1 VILNLRVDHK
11 MADIQSMENIS
22 KDMDELFWKLQ
33 EKYSIGEYIE
43 ISTCNRKEYYIKN
56 DYIPEDEE
64 LLSHENQ
71 SIIIEYGEAAVMHL
85 LRMTSGLESMIVG
98 EDQILGQVKDAKHKA
113 MKNHHCG
120 RGLDTIFTKAIHVG
134 QVVRNK
140 TNINK
145 GSVSIGS
152 AAIDLAE
159 KHIGSLDDKSVLVI
173 GAGKMGKLV
182 AKALA
187 EKDLNA
193 IFVAN
198 RTYYVA
204 VELAEDLGGEAIL
217 FNDLEK
223 YLATADLVI
232 SATSAPHAIITKKRL
247 KGIEMDYENIMMVDI
262 ANPRDISEDVSE
274 LGVKLFN
281 IDDLREIADINTQ
294 LRIKEFG
301 EAENIIADEF
311 ILLKES
317 FKIMEVDEML
327 GNLRASMEEIRQ
339 RETKKAL
346 VKLADVDGS
355 AKILNNLTNS
365 IVNKI
370 FFDISKML
378 RMLQRMKIR
387 KSLQL
392 RNICLI
398 QNNYS
403 NIPLTSIFFTLLAF
417 MA

>member
-1 VILNLRVDHK
+1 MILNLRVDHK
-11 MADIQSMENIS
+11 IADIQSMENIAG
-22 KDMDELFWKLQ
+22 DIDDLFQELQ

-43 ISTCNRKEYYIKN
+43 ISTCNRKEYYINN
-56 DYIPEDEE
+56 DYISEDDE

-71 SIIIEYGEAAVMHL
+71 SIIIDYGQSAVMHL
-85 LRMTSGLESMIVG
+85 IRMTSGLESMIVG

-113 MKNHHCG
+113 SKNHHCG
-120 RGLDTIFTKAIHVG
+120 RSLDAIFTKAIHVG

-159 KHIGSLDDKSVLVI
+159 KHMGSLDDKSVLVI

-204 VELAEDLGGEAIL
+204 VQLAEDLGGEAIL
-217 FNDLEK
+217 FNELER

-232 SATSAPHAIITKKRL
+232 SATSAPHPIINKERL
-247 KGIEMDYENIMMVDI
+247 LGIDMDYENVMMVDI
-262 ANPRDISEDVSE
+262 ANPRDISDDVDD

-281 IDDLREIADINTQ
+281 IDDLREIADENTK

-301 EAENIIADEF
+301 EAENIINDEF

-317 FKIMEVDEML
+317 FKIMEVDDIL
-327 GNLRASMEEIRQ
+327 GNLRASMEEIRE
-339 RETKKAL
+339 RETQKAT
-346 VKLADVDGS
+346 VKLSDADGS
-355 AKILNNLTNS
+355 AKVLDNLTNS

-370 FFDISKML
+370 FYDISKNL
-378 RMLQRMKIR
+378 K
-387 KSLQL
+387 KAAKEENK
-392 RNICLI
+392 NII
-398 QNNYS
+398 DAAEY
-403 NIPLTSIFFTLLAF
+403 IFDLK
-417 MA
+417 

>member
-1 VILNLRVDHK
+1 
-11 MADIQSMENIS
+11 MEIIS
-22 KDMDELFWKLQ
+22 KDIDELFAKLQ
-33 EKYSIGEYIE
+33 EKYSIVEYIE
-43 ISTCNRKEYYIKN
+43 ISTCNRKEYFIHNKH
-56 DYIPEDEE
+56 IPEDEE
-64 LLSHENQ
+64 LLSHENKSIVIDYGQ
-71 SIIIEYGEAAVMHL
+71 SAVMHL

-113 MKNHHCG
+113 VKDRHCG
-120 RGLDTIFTKAIHVG
+120 KILDAIFTKAIHVG

-159 KHIGSLDDKSVLVI
+159 KYIGDLENKSVLVI

-204 VELAEDLGGEAIL
+204 VDLAKDLGGEAIL

-232 SATSAPHAIITKKRL
+232 SATSAPHPIITKERL
-247 KGIEMDYENIMMVDI
+247 LKIPRDYESLMLIDI
-262 ANPRDISEDVSE
+262 ANPRDISEDVLE
-274 LGVKLFN
+274 LGVKSFN
-281 IDDLREIADINTQ
+281 IDNLREIAEINTN
-294 LRIKEFG
+294 LRKKEFA
-301 EAENIIADEF
+301 EAENIINDEF

-317 FKIMEVDEML
+317 FKIMKVDELL
-327 GNLRASMEEIRQ
+327 GNLRASMEYIRE
-339 RETKKAL
+339 RETQKAIG
-346 VKLADVDGS
+346 KLSDVDGS
-355 AKILNNLTNS
+355 DKILDNLTNS

-370 FFDISKML
+370 FYDVSKKVKKAAKDENEDIL
-378 RMLQRMKIR
+378 AA
-387 KSLQL
+387 
-392 RNICLI
+392 CE
-398 QNNYS
+398 Y
-403 NIPLTSIFFTLLAF
+403 IFN
-417 MA
+417 

>member
-1 VILNLRVDHK
+1 MILNLRVDHK
-11 MADIQSMENIS
+11 VADIQTMENVS
-22 KDMDELFWKLQ
+22 KQMDELFWNLQ

-43 ISTCNRKEYYIKN
+43 ISTCNRHEYYIHN
-56 DYIPEDEE
+56 DYISDDDE

-71 SIIIEYGEAAVMHL
+71 SIIIEHGETAVMHL

-98 EDQILGQVKDAKHKA
+98 EDQILGQVKDSKNNAV
-113 MKNHHCG
+113 KNHHCG
-120 RGLDTIFTKAIHVG
+120 RILDAVFTKAIHVG

-152 AAIDLAE
+152 AAIDLSE
-159 KHIGSLDDKSVLVI
+159 KHLGSLDDKSVLVI
-173 GAGKMGKLV
+173 GAGKMGRLV

-204 VELAEDLGGEAIL
+204 VELAQDLGGQAIL
-217 FNDLEK
+217 FSDLED
-223 YLATADLVI
+223 YLANADLVI
-232 SATSAPHAIITKKRL
+232 SATSAPHSIIDKKRL
-247 KGIEMDYENIMMVDI
+247 QGIDMDCEGLVMVDI
-262 ANPRDISEDVSE
+262 ANPRDIDGDVSE

-281 IDDLREIADINTQ
+281 IDDLREIADANTQ

-301 EAENIIADEF
+301 EAENIIDEEF

-317 FKIMEVDEML
+317 FKIMEVEEIL
-327 GNLRASMEEIRQ
+327 ANLRTSMEDIRQ
-339 RETKKAL
+339 RETQKAS

-355 AKILNNLTNS
+355 VKILDKLTNS

-370 FFDISKML
+370 FFDISKNV
-378 RMLQRMKIR
+378 KEAAKNGDADI
-387 KSLQL
+387 
-392 RNICLI
+392 IDAAEYI
-398 QNNYS
+398 FNNK
-403 NIPLTSIFFTLLAF
+403 
-417 MA
+417 

>member
-1 VILNLRVDHK
+1 MILNLRVDHK
-11 MADIQSMENIS
+11 IADIQSMENIS
-22 KDMDELFWKLQ
+22 KDIDDLFWKLQ
-33 EKYSIGEYIE
+33 EKYSVNEYVE

-56 DYIPEDEE
+56 DYISEDDE

-71 SIIIEYGEAAVMHL
+71 SIIIEYGNSAVMHL

-113 MKNHHCG
+113 IKDHHCG
-120 RGLDTIFTKAIHVG
+120 KSLDTIFTKAIHVG

-159 KHIGSLDDKSVLVI
+159 KHMGSLDDKSVLVI
-173 GAGKMGKLV
+173 GAGKMGRLV

-204 VELAEDLGGEAIL
+204 VELAQDLGGEAIL

-232 SATSAPHAIITKKRL
+232 SATSAPHAIITKERL
-247 KGIEMDYENIMMVDI
+247 LGIERDYSSLMMVDI
-262 ANPRDISEDVSE
+262 ANPRDISEDVCE
-274 LGVKLFN
+274 IGVKLFN
-281 IDDLREIADINTQ
+281 IDDLREIADENTN

-301 EAENIIADEF
+301 QAESIIDEEF
-311 ILLKES
+311 ILLKET
-317 FKIMEVDEML
+317 FKIMEVEQIL
-327 GNLRASMEEIRQ
+327 ASLRASMEEIRQ

-370 FFDISKML
+370 FFDISKNVKDAAKDENKEVIAAAEYL
-378 RMLQRMKIR
+378 FNTK
-387 KSLQL
+387 
-392 RNICLI
+392 
-398 QNNYS
+398 
-403 NIPLTSIFFTLLAF
+403 
-417 MA
+417 

>member
-1 VILNLRVDHK
+1 MILNIRVDHK
-11 MADIQSMENIS
+11 IADIQAMENIS
-22 KDMDELFWKLQ
+22 KDIDELFEKLQ
-33 EKYSIGEYIE
+33 EKYSIVEYVE
-43 ISTCNRKEYYIKN
+43 ISTCNRKEYFIKN
-56 DYIPEDEE
+56 DFISQDDE
-64 LLSHENQ
+64 LLSHDNQ
-71 SIIIEYGEAAVMHL
+71 DIIIEYGHSAVMHL

-98 EDQILGQVKDAKHKA
+98 EDQILGQVKDAKNKA
-113 MKNHHCG
+113 IKDKHCG
-120 RGLDTIFTKAIHVG
+120 KYLDTIFTKAIHVG

-159 KHIGSLDDKSVLVI
+159 KHMGSLDDKSVLVI

-204 VELAEDLGGEAIL
+204 VELAKDLGGEAIL

-232 SATSAPHAIITKKRL
+232 SATSAPHAIITKERL
-247 KGIEMDYENIMMVDI
+247 LKIDRNYEDLMLIDI
-262 ANPRDISEDVSE
+262 ANPRDISDDVND

-294 LRIKEFG
+294 LRKNEFA
-301 EAENIIADEF
+301 EAENIIEEEF
-311 ILLKES
+311 HLLNQA
-317 FKIMEVDEML
+317 FKIMEVDDLL
-327 GNLRASMEEIRQ
+327 GNLRASMEEIRKH
-339 RETKKAL
+339 ETQKAA
-346 VKLADVDGS
+346 VKFSDVHGGT
-355 AKILNNLTNS
+355 KILNNLTNS

-370 FFDISKML
+370 FFDISK
-378 RMLQRMKIR
+378 
-387 KSLQL
+387 
-392 RNICLI
+392 NIKQAAKDENKEI
-398 QNNYS
+398 IKAAEY
-403 NIPLTSIFFTLLAF
+403 IFDFEN
-417 MA
+417 

>member
-1 VILNLRVDHK
+1 
-11 MADIQSMENIS
+11 MEIIS
-22 KDMDELFWKLQ
+22 KDIDELFWQLK
-33 EKYSIGEYIE
+33 EKYSIIEYIE
-43 ISTCNRKEYYIKN
+43 ISTCNRKEYYLHSEF
-56 DYIPEDEE
+56 IPEDEE
-64 LLSHENQ
+64 LLSHDNQ
-71 SIIIEYGEAAVMHL
+71 SIVIDYGQSAVMHL

-113 MKNHHCG
+113 EKEHHCG
-120 RGLDTIFTKAIHVG
+120 KVLNTIFTKAIHVG

-173 GAGKMGKLV
+173 GAGKMGRLV

-204 VELAEDLGGEAIL
+204 VELAKDLGGEAIL
-217 FNDLEK
+217 FHDLEE

-232 SATSAPHAIITKKRL
+232 SATSAPHAIITKERL
-247 KGIEMDYENIMMVDI
+247 LGIEMDYDNIMMVDI
-262 ANPRDISEDVSE
+262 ANPRDISDDVGE
-274 LGVKLFN
+274 LGVKSFN
-281 IDDLREIADINTQ
+281 IDDLREIADENTR
-294 LRIKEFG
+294 LRIKEFS
-301 EAENIIADEF
+301 EAENIINDEF

-317 FKIMEVDEML
+317 FKIMEVDEIL

-339 RETKKAL
+339 RETQKAN
-346 VKLADVDGS
+346 VKLANVDGS
-355 AKILNNLTNS
+355 VKILDNLTNS

-370 FFDISKML
+370 FFDISKNL
-378 RMLQRMKIR
+378 KKAAKDGDKDI
-387 KSLQL
+387 
-392 RNICLI
+392 IEAAEYI
-398 QNNYS
+398 FNYD
-403 NIPLTSIFFTLLAF
+403 
-417 MA
+417 

>member
-1 VILNLRVDHK
+1 

-43 ISTCNRKEYYIKN
+43 ISTCNRHEYYIHSE
-56 DYIPEDEE
+56 YISEDDE

-71 SIIIEYGEAAVMHL
+71 NILIEYGSSAVMHL

-98 EDQILGQVKDAKHKA
+98 EDQILGQVKDAKNKA
-113 MKNHHCG
+113 AKNHHCG
-120 RGLDTIFTKAIHVG
+120 RVLDAVFTKAIHVG

-140 TNINK
+140 TKINK

-159 KHIGSLDDKSVLVI
+159 KHMGSLEDKSVLVI
-173 GAGKMGKLV
+173 GAGKMGRLV

-204 VELAEDLGGEAIL
+204 VELAKDLGGEAIL
-217 FNDLEK
+217 FNDLEE

-232 SATSAPHAIITKKRL
+232 SATSAPHAIITKNRL
-247 KGIEMDYENIMMVDI
+247 LGIDMSYDDVMMVDI
-262 ANPRDISEDVSE
+262 ANPRDISEDV
-274 LGVKLFN
+274 LDIGVKLFN
-281 IDDLREIADINTQ
+281 IDDLREIADENTN

-301 EAENIIADEF
+301 EAENIINEEF

-317 FKIMEVDEML
+317 FKIMEVDEIL

-339 RETKKAL
+339 RETQKAS
-346 VKLADVDGS
+346 VKLSDVDGS
-355 AKILNNLTNS
+355 DKILNNLTNS

-370 FFDISKML
+370 FFDISKNV
-378 RMLQRMKIR
+378 R
-387 KSLQL
+387 KAAKEE
-392 RNICLI
+392 NKDVIDAAE
-398 QNNYS
+398 Y
-403 NIPLTSIFFTLLAF
+403 IFDFN
-417 MA
+417 

>member
-1 VILNLRVDHK
+1 
-11 MADIQSMENIS
+11 MEVIS
-22 KDMDELFWKLQ
+22 KDIDELFWKLQ

-43 ISTCNRKEYYIKN
+43 ISTCNRKEYYINN
-56 DYIPEDEE
+56 DYISEDDE
-64 LLSHENQ
+64 LLSHDNQ
-71 SIIIEYGEAAVMHL
+71 SIIIEYGQSAVMHL

-98 EDQILGQVKDAKHKA
+98 EDQILGQVKDAKNKA
-113 MKNHHCG
+113 IKNHHCG
-120 RGLDTIFTKAIHVG
+120 KVLDTVFTKAIHVG

-140 TNINK
+140 TKINK

-159 KHIGSLDDKSVLVI
+159 KHMGSLDDKSVLVI
-173 GAGKMGKLV
+173 GAGKMGRLV

-204 VELAEDLGGEAIL
+204 VELAQDLGGEAIL

-232 SATSAPHAIITKKRL
+232 SATSAPHAIITKERL
-247 KGIEMDYENIMMVDI
+247 LGIDRTYDDLMIVDI
-262 ANPRDISEDVSE
+262 ANPRDISDDVVE
-274 LGVKLFN
+274 LGVKSFN
-281 IDDLREIADINTQ
+281 IDDLREIAEINTN

-301 EAENIIADEF
+301 EAENIINEEF

-339 RETKKAL
+339 RETQKAT

-355 AKILNNLTNS
+355 VKILDNLTNS

-370 FFDISKML
+370 FYDISKNV
-378 RMLQRMKIR
+378 KKAAKEENEEVIAA
-387 KSLQL
+387 
-392 RNICLI
+392 CE
-398 QNNYS
+398 Y
-403 NIPLTSIFFTLLAF
+403 IFNSD
-417 MA
+417 

>member
-1 VILNLRVDHK
+1 MILNLRVDHK
-11 MADIQSMENIS
+11 IADIQSMENIS
-22 KDMDELFWKLQ
+22 RDIDDLFWKLQ
-33 EKYSIGEYIE
+33 EKYSVNEYVE
-43 ISTCNRKEYYIKN
+43 ISTCNRKEYYLKN
-56 DYIPEDEE
+56 DYISEDDE

-71 SIIIEYGEAAVMHL
+71 SIIIEYGNSAVMHL

-113 MKNHHCG
+113 VKDHHCG
-120 RGLDTIFTKAIHVG
+120 KSLDTIFTKAIHVG

-159 KHIGSLDDKSVLVI
+159 KHMGSLDDKSVLVI
-173 GAGKMGKLV
+173 GAGKMGRLV

-204 VELAEDLGGEAIL
+204 VELAQDLGGEAIL

-232 SATSAPHAIITKKRL
+232 SATSAPHAIITKERL
-247 KGIEMDYENIMMVDI
+247 LGIERDYNSLMMVDI
-262 ANPRDISEDVSE
+262 ANPRDISEDVCE
-274 LGVKLFN
+274 IGVKLFN
-281 IDDLREIADINTQ
+281 IDDLREIADENTN
-294 LRIKEFG
+294 LRIKEFAQ
-301 EAENIIADEF
+301 AESIIDEEF
-311 ILLKES
+311 ILLKET
-317 FKIMEVDEML
+317 FKIMEVEQIL
-327 GNLRASMEEIRQ
+327 ASLRASMEEIRQ

-346 VKLADVDGS
+346 VKLADVDDS

-370 FFDISKML
+370 FFDISKNVKDAAKDENKEVIAAAEYL
-378 RMLQRMKIR
+378 FNTK
-387 KSLQL
+387 
-392 RNICLI
+392 
-398 QNNYS
+398 
-403 NIPLTSIFFTLLAF
+403 
-417 MA
+417 

>member
-1 VILNLRVDHK
+1 MILNLRVDHK
-11 MADIQSMENIS
+11 IADIHSMEKIS
-22 KDMDELFWKLQ
+22 KDIDDLFWKLQ
-33 EKYSIGEYIE
+33 EKYSIGEYVE
-43 ISTCNRKEYYIKN
+43 ISTCNRKEYYIHS
-56 DYIPEDEE
+56 DYISEDEE

-71 SIIIEYGEAAVMHL
+71 SIVIEYGQSAVMHL

-113 MKNHHCG
+113 LKNHHCG
-120 RGLDTIFTKAIHVG
+120 RVLDAVFTKAIHVG

-159 KHIGSLDDKSVLVI
+159 KHMGSLDEKTVLVI
-173 GAGKMGKLV
+173 GAGKMGRLV

-204 VELAEDLGGEAIL
+204 VELAKDLNGEAIL
-217 FNDLEK
+217 FNDLER
-223 YLATADLVI
+223 YLAEADLVI
-232 SATSAPHAIITKKRL
+232 SATSAPHSIIDKERL
-247 KGIEMDYENIMMVDI
+247 LGIDMAYDDLMMVDI
-262 ANPRDISEDVSE
+262 ANPRDISEDVAD

-281 IDDLREIADINTQ
+281 IDDLREIAEINTQ

-301 EAENIIADEF
+301 EAENIIDEEF

-317 FKIMEVDEML
+317 FKIMELDDVL
-327 GNLRASMEEIRQ
+327 GSLRASMEEIRQ
-339 RETKKAL
+339 RETQKAV

-355 AKILNNLTNS
+355 VKILDNLTNS

-370 FFDISKML
+370 FFDISKKVKKAAKEENTDVL
-378 RMLQRMKIR
+378 EAAEYIFK
-387 KSLQL
+387 
-392 RNICLI
+392 
-398 QNNYS
+398 QN
-403 NIPLTSIFFTLLAF
+403 
-417 MA
+417 

>member
-1 VILNLRVDHK
+1 MILNLRVDHK
-11 MADIQSMENIS
+11 IADIQSMENIS

-43 ISTCNRKEYYIKN
+43 ISTCNRHEYYIHN
-56 DYIPEDEE
+56 DYISEDDD
-64 LLSHENQ
+64 LMSHENQ
-71 SIIIEYGEAAVMHL
+71 SIIIEYGESAVMHL

-98 EDQILGQVKDAKHKA
+98 EDQILGQVKDSKNKA
-113 MKNHHCG
+113 SKNHHCG
-120 RGLDTIFTKAIHVG
+120 RVLDAVFTKAIHVG

-159 KHIGSLDDKSVLVI
+159 KHLGSLNDKSVLVI

-187 EKDLNA
+187 EKNLNA

-204 VELAEDLGGEAIL
+204 VELAQDLGGEAIL
-217 FNDLEK
+217 FSDLET
-223 YLATADLVI
+223 YLAGADLVI
-232 SATSAPHAIITKKRL
+232 SATSAPHSLIDKKRL
-247 KGIEMDYENIMMVDI
+247 QSIDMDCEGLMMVDI
-262 ANPRDISEDVSE
+262 ANPRDIDEDVSE

-301 EAENIIADEF
+301 EAEYIIDEEF

-317 FKIMEVDEML
+317 FKIMEVEDIL
-327 GNLRASMEEIRQ
+327 ANLRTSMEDIRQ
-339 RETKKAL
+339 RETQKAT

-355 AKILNNLTNS
+355 VKILNNLTNS

-370 FFDISKML
+370 FFDISK
-378 RMLQRMKIR
+378 KVKKAAKEENKEII
-387 KSLQL
+387 SAAE
-392 RNICLI
+392 
-398 QNNYS
+398 Y
-403 NIPLTSIFFTLLAF
+403 IFK
-417 MA
+417 

>member
-1 VILNLRVDHK
+1 
-11 MADIQSMENIS
+11 MEIIS
-22 KDMDELFWKLQ
+22 KDIDELFAKLQ
-33 EKYSIGEYIE
+33 EKYSIVEYIE
-43 ISTCNRKEYYIKN
+43 ISTCNRKEYFIHNKH
-56 DYIPEDEE
+56 IPEDEE
-64 LLSHENQ
+64 LLSHENKSIVIDYGQ
-71 SIIIEYGEAAVMHL
+71 SAVMHL

-113 MKNHHCG
+113 VKDRHCG
-120 RGLDTIFTKAIHVG
+120 KILDAIFTKAIHVG

-159 KHIGSLDDKSVLVI
+159 KYIGDLENKSVLVI

-204 VELAEDLGGEAIL
+204 VDLAKDLGGEAIL

-232 SATSAPHAIITKKRL
+232 SATSAPHPIITKERL
-247 KGIEMDYENIMMVDI
+247 LKSPRDYESLMLIDI
-262 ANPRDISEDVSE
+262 ANPRDISEDVLE
-274 LGVKLFN
+274 LGVKSFN
-281 IDDLREIADINTQ
+281 IDNLREIAEINTN
-294 LRIKEFG
+294 LRKKEFA
-301 EAENIIADEF
+301 EAENIINDEF

-317 FKIMEVDEML
+317 FKIMKVDELL
-327 GNLRASMEEIRQ
+327 GNLRASMEYIRE
-339 RETKKAL
+339 RETQKAIG
-346 VKLADVDGS
+346 KLSDVDGS
-355 AKILNNLTNS
+355 DKILDNLTNS

-370 FFDISKML
+370 FYDVSKKVKKAAKDENEDIL
-378 RMLQRMKIR
+378 AA
-387 KSLQL
+387 
-392 RNICLI
+392 CE
-398 QNNYS
+398 Y
-403 NIPLTSIFFTLLAF
+403 IFN
-417 MA
+417 

>member
-1 VILNLRVDHK
+1 
-11 MADIQSMENIS
+11 MADIQSMESIS
-22 KDMDELFWKLQ
+22 KDIDELFWELQ
-33 EKYSIGEYIE
+33 EKYQCIV
-43 ISTCNRKEYYIKN
+43 
-56 DYIPEDEE
+56 
-64 LLSHENQ
+64 
-71 SIIIEYGEAAVMHL
+71 IEYGPSAVMHL

-120 RGLDTIFTKAIHVG
+120 KSLDAIFTKAIHVG

-140 TNINK
+140 TKINK

-159 KHIGSLDDKSVLVI
+159 KHLGSLDDKSVLVI

-204 VELAEDLGGEAIL
+204 VELAEDLGGQAIL
-217 FNDLEK
+217 FNELEK

-232 SATSAPHAIITKKRL
+232 SATSAPHAIITKNRL
-247 KGIEMDYENIMMVDI
+247 LGIDRDYESLMMVDI
-262 ANPRDISEDVSE
+262 ANPRDISDDVCE
-274 LGVKLFN
+274 LGVKSFN
-281 IDDLREIADINTQ
+281 IDDLREIADENTN

-301 EAENIIADEF
+301 EAESIIDEEF

-317 FKIMEVDEML
+317 FKIMEVDELL

-339 RETKKAL
+339 RETQKAS

-355 AKILNNLTNS
+355 VKILDNLTNS

-370 FFDISKML
+370 FYDISKKVK
-378 RMLQRMKIR
+378 QAAKEENEEI
-387 KSLQL
+387 
-392 RNICLI
+392 IEAAEYI
-398 QNNYS
+398 FS
-403 NIPLTSIFFTLLAF
+403 ND
-417 MA
+417 

>member
-1 VILNLRVDHK
+1 MILNLRVDHK
-11 MADIQSMENIS
+11 LADIQSMEIIS
-22 KDMDELFWKLQ
+22 KDIDELFEKLQ
-33 EKYSIGEYIE
+33 EKYSIVEYIE
-43 ISTCNRKEYYIKN
+43 ISTCNRKEYFIHNKH
-56 DYIPEDEE
+56 IPEDEE
-64 LLSHENQ
+64 LLSHENKSIVIDYGQ
-71 SIIIEYGEAAVMHL
+71 SAVMHL

-113 MKNHHCG
+113 VKDRHCG
-120 RGLDTIFTKAIHVG
+120 KILDAIFTKAIHVG

-159 KHIGSLDDKSVLVI
+159 KYIGDLENKSVLVI

-204 VELAEDLGGEAIL
+204 VDLAKDLGGEAIL

-232 SATSAPHAIITKKRL
+232 SATSAPHPIITKERL
-247 KGIEMDYENIMMVDI
+247 LKSPRDYESLMLIDI
-262 ANPRDISEDVSE
+262 ANPRDISEDVLE
-274 LGVKLFN
+274 LGVKSFN
-281 IDDLREIADINTQ
+281 IDNLREIAEINTN
-294 LRIKEFG
+294 LRKKEFA
-301 EAENIIADEF
+301 EAENIINDEF

-317 FKIMEVDEML
+317 FKIMKVDELL
-327 GNLRASMEEIRQ
+327 GNLRASMEYIRE
-339 RETKKAL
+339 RETQKAIG
-346 VKLADVDGS
+346 KLSDVDGS
-355 AKILNNLTNS
+355 DKILDNLTNS

-370 FFDISKML
+370 FYDVSKKVKKAAKDENEDIL
-378 RMLQRMKIR
+378 AA
-387 KSLQL
+387 
-392 RNICLI
+392 CE
-398 QNNYS
+398 Y
-403 NIPLTSIFFTLLAF
+403 IFN
-417 MA
+417 

>member
-1 VILNLRVDHK
+1 MILNLRVDHK
-11 MADIQSMENIS
+11 IADIQSMENIS
-22 KDMDELFWKLQ
+22 KDIDDLFWKLQ
-33 EKYSIGEYIE
+33 EKYSVNEYVE

-56 DYIPEDEE
+56 DYISEDDE

-71 SIIIEYGEAAVMHL
+71 SIIIEYGNSAVMHL

-113 MKNHHCG
+113 IKDHHCG
-120 RGLDTIFTKAIHVG
+120 KSLDTIFTKAIHVG

-159 KHIGSLDDKSVLVI
+159 KHMGSLDDKSVLVI
-173 GAGKMGKLV
+173 GAGKMGRLV

-204 VELAEDLGGEAIL
+204 VELAQDLGGEAIL

-232 SATSAPHAIITKKRL
+232 SATSAPHAIITKERL
-247 KGIEMDYENIMMVDI
+247 LGIERDHSSLMMVDI
-262 ANPRDISEDVSE
+262 ANPRDISEDVCE
-274 LGVKLFN
+274 IGVKLFN
-281 IDDLREIADINTQ
+281 IDDLREIADENTN

-301 EAENIIADEF
+301 QAESIIDEEF
-311 ILLKES
+311 ILLKET
-317 FKIMEVDEML
+317 FKIMEVEQIL
-327 GNLRASMEEIRQ
+327 ASLRASMEEIRQ

-346 VKLADVDGS
+346 VKLADVDDS

-370 FFDISKML
+370 FFDISKNVKDAAKDENKEVIAAAEYL
-378 RMLQRMKIR
+378 FNTK
-387 KSLQL
+387 
-392 RNICLI
+392 
-398 QNNYS
+398 
-403 NIPLTSIFFTLLAF
+403 
-417 MA
+417 

>member
-1 VILNLRVDHK
+1 MILNLRVDHK
-11 MADIQSMENIS
+11 IADIQSMESIS
-22 KDMDELFWKLQ
+22 KDMDDLFQELQ
-33 EKYSIGEYIE
+33 EKYSIGEYVE
-43 ISTCNRKEYYIKN
+43 ISTCNRKEYYINN
-56 DYIPEDEE
+56 DFISEDDE

-71 SIIIEYGEAAVMHL
+71 SIIIEYGQSAVMHL

-113 MKNHHCG
+113 AKNHHCG
-120 RGLDTIFTKAIHVG
+120 KSLDAIFTKAIHVG

-159 KHIGSLDDKSVLVI
+159 KHIGTLDDKSVLVI
-173 GAGKMGKLV
+173 GAGKMGRLV

-204 VELAEDLGGEAIL
+204 VQLAEDLGGEAIL
-217 FNDLEK
+217 FNDLEE

-232 SATSAPHAIITKKRL
+232 SATSAPHPIITKKRL
-247 KGIEMDYENIMMVDI
+247 LGIDMNYEDVMMVDI
-262 ANPRDISEDVSE
+262 ANPRDISDDVCE
-274 LGVKLFN
+274 LGVKSFN
-281 IDDLREIADINTQ
+281 IDDLREIADENTK

-301 EAENIIADEF
+301 EAENIINDEL

-317 FKIMEVDEML
+317 FKIMEVDELL

-339 RETKKAL
+339 RETQKASA
-346 VKLADVDGS
+346 KLSDVDGS
-355 AKILNNLTNS
+355 DKILNNLTNS

-370 FFDISKML
+370 FFDISKNVKKAAKAENTDVL
-378 RMLQRMKIR
+378 EAAQ
-387 KSLQL
+387 
-392 RNICLI
+392 
-398 QNNYS
+398 Y
-403 NIPLTSIFFTLLAF
+403 IFDSD
-417 MA
+417 

>member
-1 VILNLRVDHK
+1 MILNLRVDHK
-11 MADIQSMENIS
+11 LADIQSMEIIS
-22 KDMDELFWKLQ
+22 KDIDELFAKLQ
-33 EKYSIGEYIE
+33 EKYSIVEYIE
-43 ISTCNRKEYYIKN
+43 ISTCNRKEYFIHNKH
-56 DYIPEDEE
+56 IPEDEE
-64 LLSHENQ
+64 LLSHENKSIVIDYGQ
-71 SIIIEYGEAAVMHL
+71 SAVMNL

-113 MKNHHCG
+113 VKDRHCG
-120 RGLDTIFTKAIHVG
+120 KILDAIFTKAIHVG

-159 KHIGSLDDKSVLVI
+159 KYIGDLENKSVLVI

-204 VELAEDLGGEAIL
+204 VDLAKDLGGEAIL

-232 SATSAPHAIITKKRL
+232 SATSAPHPIITKERL
-247 KGIEMDYENIMMVDI
+247 LKSPRDYESLMLIDI
-262 ANPRDISEDVSE
+262 ANPRDISEDVLE
-274 LGVKLFN
+274 LGVKSFN
-281 IDDLREIADINTQ
+281 IDNLREIAEINTN
-294 LRIKEFG
+294 LRKKEFA
-301 EAENIIADEF
+301 EAENIINDEF

-317 FKIMEVDEML
+317 FKIMKVDELL
-327 GNLRASMEEIRQ
+327 GNLRASMEYIRE
-339 RETKKAL
+339 RETQKAIG
-346 VKLADVDGS
+346 KLSDVDGS
-355 AKILNNLTNS
+355 DKILDNLTNS

-370 FFDISKML
+370 FYDVSKKVKKAAKDENEDIL
-378 RMLQRMKIR
+378 AA
-387 KSLQL
+387 
-392 RNICLI
+392 CE
-398 QNNYS
+398 Y
-403 NIPLTSIFFTLLAF
+403 IFN
-417 MA
+417 